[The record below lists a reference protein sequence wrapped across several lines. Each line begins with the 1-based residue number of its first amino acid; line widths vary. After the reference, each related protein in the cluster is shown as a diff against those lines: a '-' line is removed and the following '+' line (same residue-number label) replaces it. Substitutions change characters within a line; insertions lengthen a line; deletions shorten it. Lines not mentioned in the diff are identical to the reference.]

1 MTIGKALEGMSCSG
15 NLYLRF
21 FVVGICCFAAGVQV
35 ASAADTPEADF
46 IAFPTA
52 NGDLASATDWGD
64 TPFPTE
70 STHVKINQ
78 NGTYT
83 LSADL
88 SIGSVYAARNNIVF
102 DFTDGNHTL
111 TLNTMSS
118 VWGGAYSLFQYA
130 KEYSYPS
137 VVFKG
142 GVWKSASDNNKFWFV
157 ALGKNDKISTYT
169 ITVTDGCVITN
180 VGDFHIIRRLYN
192 THTLI
197 TGGSRLYGKTMTLYE
212 VSGTNNLLEIASG
225 AGVALSDSY
234 YGDEV
239 YSTSAKTWGYAFND
253 RVDIHDVGSFMKVTN
268 STFVGRYSSGLGM
281 RVRDGGLLETGDLL
295 IGRCASPSTS
305 LGVAVSSNNWM
316 EVLDGGK
323 VVTKSVQFYG
333 PNNRL
338 LVSNA
343 SLIVTN
349 TPNTST
355 ARSTMFTMGAGSTN
369 AYNNTIVVSGADTV
383 LWVRQGADCDVMG
396 RYGHHNTFILENGAK
411 WEPKNTCTFFFSSN
425 NLFRVTGA
433 GTVFDAAT
441 TAMDGTYCQ
450 LNFGPAERGG
460 DIWATNTCNNV
471 VEILDGAELRA
482 NRLFVHGWNNKIVVS
497 NATITAGSREGST
510 GSSGYSV
517 WLGRQTSSNCV
528 LVLQGTTPKVRALYS
543 DFPRSVILQSASCI
557 RYEIPREGYAAGYAP
572 IELAFINPASASSRL
587 EIECS
592 EWAERGPRNSRE
604 LVLFRGDRSLNTS
617 GTPAWFAGL
626 DLNLP
631 ANVTCFIRDKELILK
646 REVPGLHIILR

>member
-1 MTIGKALEGMSCSG
+1 MRRLSVAMS
-15 NLYLRF
+15 
-21 FVVGICCFAAGVQV
+21 VCCLVAGVQV
-35 ASAADTPEADF
+35 ALADDF

-88 SIGSVYAARNNIVF
+88 SIGSVYAAENNVVF
-102 DFTDGNHTL
+102 NFTNGNHTL

-130 KEYSYPS
+130 KEASKPS
-137 VVFKG
+137 VTFKG

-157 ALGKNDKISTYT
+157 ALGNTKAGYTHTVT
-169 ITVTDGCVITN
+169 ITNGCIITN
-180 VGDFHIIRRLYN
+180 VGNFHIASRLSDTRNY
-192 THTLI
+192 I
-197 TGGSRLYGKTMTLYE
+197 TGGSRLYGKTMTLWE
-212 VSGTNNLLEIASG
+212 VSGTNNLLEITSG
-225 AGVALSDSY
+225 AGVTLSDSY

-239 YSTSAKTWGYAFND
+239 YDTASKTWGYALND
-253 RVDIHDVGSFMKVTN
+253 RVDIHDTGSFMKVTN

-281 RVRDGGLLETGDLL
+281 RVRNGGLLETGDLL
-295 IGRCASPSTS
+295 IGRCLTPSAKV
-305 LGVAVSSNNWM
+305 GIAVSSNNWV

-323 VVTKSVQFYG
+323 VVTRSVQFYG

-369 AYNNTIVVSGADTV
+369 CHHNTVIVSGADTV
-383 LWVRQGADCDVMG
+383 FGLRQYEDCDVMG

-411 WEPKNTCTFFFSSN
+411 WEPKKTCTLFWSSN
-425 NLFRVTGA
+425 NLFRITGA

-450 LNFGPAERGG
+450 LNFGPAERKG
-460 DIWATNTCNNV
+460 DIWSTNTCNNV

-482 NRLFVHGWNNKIVVS
+482 NRFFVHGWNNKIVVS
-497 NATITAGSREGST
+497 NATITASSREGS
-510 GSSGYSV
+510 GSTGYSV
-517 WLGRQTSSNCV
+517 WLGRQTGSNCT
-528 LVLQGTTPKVRALYS
+528 LVVQGTTPKVHALYS
-543 DFPRSVILQSASCI
+543 DFPRSVILQNASCI

-572 IELAFINPASASSRL
+572 IELECINPASVNSRF

-592 EWAERGPRNSRE
+592 EWAEHGPRNSRE
-604 LVLFRGDRSLNTS
+604 LVLFRGNRALGNMYGCST
-617 GTPAWFAGL
+617 WFAGL
-626 DLNLP
+626 NLNLP

-646 REVPGLHIILR
+646 REVPGLHVILR